1 MPLEPTQGGATDGAG
16 ERDAP
21 QESGRDAPPPTDPAG
36 SDSLDGLR
44 ATLTKERSE
53 RERLQREV
61 AKLVAAQTKVDDA
74 KKSDV
79 ERLTAEIARV
89 TGERD
94 QLAAA
99 AATRRIRDHLTDAA
113 ERAQARRPATVA
125 KLIADDVELS
135 DDGTPT
141 RDSVRAALD
150 TLKKTDPDLFRAI
163 GSADGAARGN
173 GPPDTANMNAIIRRA
188 AGRG

>member
-79 ERLTAEIARV
+79 ERLTAEIARI

-99 AATRRIRDHLTDAA
+99 ASARVVRDALIEAA
-113 ERAQARRPATVA
+113 ERAHAEHPASVA
-125 KLIADDVELS
+125 KLIADEIAFD

-141 RDSVRAALD
+141 RDSVRAALEN
-150 TLKKTDPDLFRAI
+150 LRKTVPRLFRDN
-163 GSADGAARGN
+163 GSADGHVRGAPTQT
-173 GPPDTANMNAIIRRA
+173 GQDMNSLLRSSLHRR
-188 AGRG
+188 

>member
-79 ERLTAEIARV
+79 ERLTAEIARI

-99 AATRRIRDHLTDAA
+99 ASARVVRDALIEAA
-113 ERAQARRPATVA
+113 ERAHTRRPSPSSSPTRVHSTMTARRHATACGRHWRTCVKRCHVCSATTVPPTGTSAAPPPRPART
-125 KLIADDVELS
+125 
-135 DDGTPT
+135 
-141 RDSVRAALD
+141 
-150 TLKKTDPDLFRAI
+150 
-163 GSADGAARGN
+163 
-173 GPPDTANMNAIIRRA
+173 
-188 AGRG
+188 